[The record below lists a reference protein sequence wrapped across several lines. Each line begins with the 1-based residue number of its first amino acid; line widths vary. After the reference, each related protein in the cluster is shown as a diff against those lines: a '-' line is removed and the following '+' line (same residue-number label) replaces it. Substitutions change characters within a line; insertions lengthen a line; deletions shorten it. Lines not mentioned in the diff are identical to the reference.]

1 MKVIEKIIKYD
12 DYNYVE
18 GILQFKA
25 YGKKT
30 QDFTH
35 AEHFSIDSISSVRL
49 EVEQK
54 YLAPEIPPGINKYK
68 VSTLS
73 LPEKIPTI
81 VNGDYS
87 RPFGV
92 SYDEI
97 IVDDSFVDGNQ
108 NIIGPRF
115 NSTKNGSE
123 LNSTVEIK
131 VYGLIKIAKERIE
144 TEVQFEVITIAHG
157 PGSIEVVPNQESYRS
172 GDKITIKAIPNQ
184 KGVFLSWRDNFEVY
198 PQAFDVTISDDDI
211 TIEADFLEDIK
222 SSKNVGNSIQRGKDL
237 WKNTSYKNKSLG
249 FEANGCWEFI
259 GWLFTAIFYIFI
271 LVVLISIFGKSLF
284 IVAGIVLF
292 FWLLSLIPAE
302 VFSWR
307 IFHWL
312 LGFGLLILFIDGATN
327 FMNNFGRYRSDRIKE
342 NVKPVFQTKEIE
354 NENTSVDYT
363 HHLEWKDYDSIP
375 YELDVVINSDLVK
388 NATIFKNSQPNIT
401 TETSYNRLL
410 SNLYNKAKK
419 DDYVRLLEKLDSIQ
433 LANNIGPQQFA
444 EVMVSMVQ
452 SIPYYAVVEK
462 SCNPFSYQDPM
473 IRALLSETP
482 CEPYTRHGIKAP
494 AEFLMNLKGD
504 CDTRT
509 LFLYGLL
516 KSRGHDVAIFGSKK
530 YKHSLLGIALPL
542 DKPHFKIINN
552 KKYYLWEVTGKNFT
566 PGVIPV
572 EVADLKYWE
581 LNLN

>member
-18 GILQFKA
+18 GVLQFKA
-25 YGKKT
+25 YGRKT
-30 QDFTH
+30 QDFSH
-35 AEHFSIDSISSVRL
+35 AEYFSIDSISSVRL

-54 YLAPEIPPGINKYK
+54 YLAPELPPAINKNK

-81 VNGDYS
+81 VDGDYS

-97 IVDDSFVDGNQ
+97 IVDDSYVDSNQ

-123 LNSTVEIK
+123 LSSTVEIK

-144 TEVQFEVITIAHG
+144 TEVQFEVTTIAHG
-157 PGSIEVVPNQESYRS
+157 RGKIEVLPYKESYRS
-172 GDKITIKAIPNQ
+172 GETITIKAIPNDN
-184 KGVFLSWRDNFEVY
+184 GSFLGWRDKYKVY
-198 PQAFDVTISDDDI
+198 PKEFDITISDEDI
-211 TIEADFLEDIK
+211 TIEADFLDEVK
-222 SSKNVGNSIQRGKDL
+222 SSKNARSSIRRGQDF
-237 WKNTSYKNKSLG
+237 WKNTSYKNTSLG

-271 LVVLISIFGKSLF
+271 LFVLITIFGKSLL
-284 IVAGIVLF
+284 IIAGIIFF

-307 IFHWL
+307 IFHWM
-312 LGFGLLILFIDGATN
+312 LGFGLLILFIAGATN
-327 FMNNFGRYRSDRIKE
+327 FMNNFGKYRSDRTNA

-363 HHLEWKDYDSIP
+363 HHLVWKDYDSIP

-388 NATIFKNSQPNIT
+388 NATIFKNSQPNIS

-410 SNLYNKAKK
+410 SNLYHRSKK

-433 LANNIGPQQFA
+433 LANNIGSQRFV

-452 SIPYYAVVEK
+452 SIPYYAVVEN

-473 IRALLSETP
+473 IRALLSVTP

-516 KSRGHDVAIFGSKK
+516 KSRGYDVAIFGSQK

-566 PGVIPV
+566 PGIIPI